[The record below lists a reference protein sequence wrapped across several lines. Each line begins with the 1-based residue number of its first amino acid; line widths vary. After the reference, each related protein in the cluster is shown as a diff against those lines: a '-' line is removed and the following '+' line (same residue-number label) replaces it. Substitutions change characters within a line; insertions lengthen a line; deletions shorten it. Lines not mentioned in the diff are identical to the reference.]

1 MSTPLGP
8 STLLVT
14 GLHPDTGETVVRA
27 VWEHG
32 DTLDDLLARHGWAPL
47 SLDDVTGRSAPHEVE
62 IRVVVQPLGAPAAT
76 DQRAQL
82 AQLPPGSGRIP
93 HDADLQTAPGEQPHR
108 VQRISVY
115 AVVSSE
121 RGVLLTAYSDRTNA
135 PGWIG
140 WPGGGLDPGE
150 LPEDGLHREVRE
162 ETGLD
167 ATAPGCALTDWN
179 LENVYDIYPRWRARY
194 APGVTRNVEHV
205 FGLRVPAG
213 AAVQLNARE
222 HTDYVW
228 LPWRAAADRCYSYT
242 NAEACLLLPRF
253 AQGAAP

>member
-1 MSTPLGP
+1 MKISAF
-8 STLLVT
+8 SC
-14 GLHPDTGETVVRA
+14 
-27 VWEHG
+27 G
-32 DTLDDLLARHGWAPL
+32 D
-47 SLDDVTGRSAPHEVE
+47 SS
-62 IRVVVQPLGAPAAT
+62 VVVQPLGAPAAT

-93 HDADLQTAPGEQPHR
+93 HDADLQMAPGEQPHR

-162 ETGLD
+162 ETGQVIEVTGVLGVRSSRWIGRAPD
-167 ATAPGCALTDWN
+167 GRLEDFQTVRIIYLADCPHPTDPVVHDVGGTTAYAVWSPHEQVAELALTTTC
-179 LENVYDIYPRWRARY
+179 RAIW
-194 APGVTRNVEHV
+194 
-205 FGLRVPAG
+205 
-213 AAVQLNARE
+213 
-222 HTDYVW
+222 TDY
-228 LPWRAAADRCYSYT
+228 RAIAADG
-242 NAEACLLLPRF
+242 P
-253 AQGAAP
+253 

>member
-1 MSTPLGP
+1 MPQPKTTPRPYKIPQSVLVVIH
-8 STLLVT
+8 TAALDVLLLRRADVEAEFWQSVT
-14 GLHPDTGETVVRA
+14 GSKDREDEPLVETA
-27 VWEHG
+27 V
-32 DTLDDLLARHGWAPL
+32 
-47 SLDDVTGRSAPHEVE
+47 
-62 IRVVVQPLGAPAAT
+62 
-76 DQRAQL
+76 
-82 AQLPPGSGRIP
+82 
-93 HDADLQTAPGEQPHR
+93 
-108 VQRISVY
+108 
-115 AVVSSE
+115 
-121 RGVLLTAYSDRTNA
+121 
-135 PGWIG
+135 
-140 WPGGGLDPGE
+140 
-150 LPEDGLHREVRE
+150 REVRE

-167 ATAPGCALTDWN
+167 ATAPGCALTDWK